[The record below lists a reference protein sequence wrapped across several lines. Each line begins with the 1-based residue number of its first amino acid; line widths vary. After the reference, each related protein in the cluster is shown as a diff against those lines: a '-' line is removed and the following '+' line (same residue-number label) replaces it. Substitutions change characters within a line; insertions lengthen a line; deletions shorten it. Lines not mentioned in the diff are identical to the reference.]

1 MATPDAAS
9 ADLKPIFAAALQ
21 GNLSAITANIADANA
36 ATADGYTPLQ
46 LAVSAGQEQAAALL
60 LREGVSV
67 NAADNTGVT
76 ALMHAA
82 MHGHSGIVDTLLLHG
97 ADARLKRADGQTA
110 VGLAAAYGRPASLG
124 ALFRADPSLLEARD
138 GAGRTAFHWAAA
150 SRHETTLKYLLGR
163 WWVNGALAAVD
174 GEGDTPLHLCRGPPR
189 LLFLLCY
196 GGGATPPLD
205 AVNRA
210 GLTPADA
217 IAAAG
222 VNGSLAEAVR
232 EAANDDERPPA
243 EVLARWQSRFAKPSD
258 RPDARLF
265 SFLRASPLRV
275 PPPKEPPPRAWCA
288 RATGGA
294 WLRGGVSLAA
304 PLLLCASPRLFLA
317 LPFVMV
323 PALVAARCCCPQR
336 LGGCLDDGQHGHGHG
351 GGAHHGHHHHRGG
364 APHRRH
370 DAADGVDVDR
380 TPALL
385 LCGFTALEL
394 ALHAYLV
401 LPQALREA
409 PTLAAL
415 SLLSEACLVAAY
427 ISLVTADPGFVA
439 GGDDTE
445 HGAYWSAVEALPL
458 GQSTPSEFDERSE
471 VRRPP
476 RAKHSRLYGAMVRVF
491 DHDCIWI
498 GSAVGGGNHRSFLA
512 MILSG
517 EAALLSC
524 GATLLQLHGGPGPLV
539 SEAVGAWSLSDVD
552 SDGAQDKRLL
562 LLLVLLWALL
572 TLMLTPL
579 AVMQSLLAARNVTTW
594 ELAYLPPEACVAAL
608 FPPHARKMLLVGGDP
623 DALASL
629 APYDRGLAT
638 NLRDF
643 LAARR
648 DGAAP
653 ARVDGDDELVAINV
667 QSA

>member
-1 MATPDAAS
+1 M
-9 ADLKPIFAAALQ
+9 
-21 GNLSAITANIADANA
+21 
-36 ATADGYTPLQ
+36 
-46 LAVSAGQEQAAALL
+46 
-60 LREGVSV
+60 
-67 NAADNTGVT
+67 
-76 ALMHAA
+76 
-82 MHGHSGIVDTLLLHG
+82 
-97 ADARLKRADGQTA
+97 
-110 VGLAAAYGRPASLG
+110 
-124 ALFRADPSLLEARD
+124 
-138 GAGRTAFHWAAA
+138 
-150 SRHETTLKYLLGR
+150 
-163 WWVNGALAAVD
+163 
-174 GEGDTPLHLCRGPPR
+174 
-189 LLFLLCY
+189 
-196 GGGATPPLD
+196 
-205 AVNRA
+205 
-210 GLTPADA
+210 
-217 IAAAG
+217 
-222 VNGSLAEAVR
+222 
-232 EAANDDERPPA
+232 
-243 EVLARWQSRFAKPSD
+243 
-258 RPDARLF
+258 
-265 SFLRASPLRV
+265 
-275 PPPKEPPPRAWCA
+275 
-288 RATGGA
+288 
-294 WLRGGVSLAA
+294 
-304 PLLLCASPRLFLA
+304 
-317 LPFVMV
+317 
-323 PALVAARCCCPQR
+323 
-336 LGGCLDDGQHGHGHG
+336 
-351 GGAHHGHHHHRGG
+351 
-364 APHRRH
+364 
-370 DAADGVDVDR
+370 
-380 TPALL
+380 
-385 LCGFTALEL
+385 
-394 ALHAYLV
+394 
-401 LPQALREA
+401 
-409 PTLAAL
+409 
-415 SLLSEACLVAAY
+415 AAY

-517 EAALLSC
+517 EAALLAC
-524 GATLLQLHGGPGPLV
+524 GATLLQLHGGPGPLI

-594 ELAYLPPEACVAAL
+594 ELAYLPPEACIAAL
-608 FPPHARKMLLVGGDP
+608 FPPHARKMLFVGGDP